1 MVVAFFSLAWLIN
14 VQIPY
19 ILAIK
24 IDILVSYI
32 HYAMWLQFQINNWL
46 VMNILN
52 TLQYISNQILNSPVP
67 IKGGGGAKF
76 SPNCLKNFPSFEP
89 MPITS
94 SNKLWGRKR
103 HFSTV
108 YFLQSQALFHA
119 ICRVNLSDQKGGGG
133 EADKFVLN
141 KYKFSSLTI
150 SKITSKNKRNSIAFL
165 SKLRERGRGSRSLL
179 PS

>member
-52 TLQYISNQILNSPVP
+52 TLQYIANQIL
-67 IKGGGGAKF
+67 KF
-76 SPNCLKNFPSFEP
+76 SRP
-89 MPITS
+89 
-94 SNKLWGRKR
+94 
-103 HFSTV
+103 H
-108 YFLQSQALFHA
+108 
-119 ICRVNLSDQKGGGG
+119 
-133 EADKFVLN
+133 
-141 KYKFSSLTI
+141 
-150 SKITSKNKRNSIAFL
+150 
-165 SKLRERGRGSRSLL
+165 
-179 PS
+179 

>member
-1 MVVAFFSLAWLIN
+1 MKKVNGCCFFLPCMNNKHS
-14 VQIPY
+14 IPY

-108 YFLQSQALFHA
+108 DFLQSQALFHA

-133 EADKFVLN
+133 RR
-141 KYKFSSLTI
+141 T
-150 SKITSKNKRNSIAFL
+150 NSF
-165 SKLRERGRGSRSLL
+165 
-179 PS
+179 